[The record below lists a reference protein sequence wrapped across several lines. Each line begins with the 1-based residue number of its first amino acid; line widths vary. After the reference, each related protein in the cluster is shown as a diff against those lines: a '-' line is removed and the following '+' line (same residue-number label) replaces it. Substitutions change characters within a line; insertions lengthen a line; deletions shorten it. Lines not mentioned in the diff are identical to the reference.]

1 MSTRKKS
8 RTRRPAR
15 PRPAPSRRRGPDEA
29 VVVKISDP
37 ADLVASIP
45 PLFGFTPEESLVVL
59 GMHGPDR
66 KRRLG
71 ASLRIDLGDG
81 PEDDAVLAAAV
92 RDRLVPT
99 GPDAVVVVVVSAAP
113 PGPDGRPPGAG
124 LVDAITDAFAEVR
137 VPLIGATW
145 TARIAAGEPYR
156 CFERCDCSGT
166 LPDPGGTHTAAET
179 TALGRVT
186 YGSRDEMAAALA
198 PDPGAGSRRR
208 RDLVDDAH
216 QAALL
221 DRELAGPGA
230 ARRDLEAVRRA
241 VLDVGSGGVLA
252 EEEIARLA
260 VALCD
265 PRVRDIAL
273 GFAAGCDDGVEPAAA
288 EQLWRLLVRA
298 VPEPEVAEPAT
309 LLAFAS
315 LDHGGGATLTTA
327 LERARSA
334 DPDHRLS
341 GLLATMLAAGQPP
354 ESARRIVERAVAE
367 TTRQLGV

>member
-1 MSTRKKS
+1 M
-8 RTRRPAR
+8 
-15 PRPAPSRRRGPDEA
+15 
-29 VVVKISDP
+29 VVSISDP

-59 GMHGPDR
+59 GMHGPER
-66 KRRLG
+66 SRRLG
-71 ASLRIDLGDG
+71 ASLRIDLGEG
-81 PEDDAVLAAAV
+81 PDDDAVLAAAV

-99 GPDAVVVVVVSAAP
+99 GPDAIVVVVVSAAP

-124 LVDAITDAFAEVR
+124 LVDAITDVFAELR

-145 TARIAAGEPYR
+145 TERIAAGAPYR

-166 LPDPGGTHTAAET
+166 LPDPAGTRTAAET

-198 PDPGAGSRRR
+198 PEPGAASRRR
-208 RDLVDDAH
+208 RQLLDDAFE
-216 QAALL
+216 AAEL
-221 DRELAGPGA
+221 DRELSGPA
-230 ARRDLEAVRRA
+230 AALRDLDAVRRA
-241 VLDVGSGGVLA
+241 VAEVGAGGRLA
-252 EEEIARLA
+252 EEEVARLA

-265 PRVRDIAL
+265 PRVRDICL
-273 GFAAGCDDGVEPAAA
+273 GFAAGCDDTVDPGQA
-288 EQLWRLLVRA
+288 EELWRVLVRA

-327 LERARSA
+327 LERARNA

-341 GLLATMLAAGQPP
+341 GLLATMLAAGQTP
-354 ESARRIVERAVAE
+354 ETARRMVERAVAE
-367 TTRQLGV
+367 TSRQLAG

>member
-8 RTRRPAR
+8 RNRRPLRSRR
-15 PRPAPSRRRGPDEA
+15 PRRAPDEQ
-29 VVVKISDP
+29 VVVPISDP

-66 KRRLG
+66 SRRLG
-71 ASLRIDLGDG
+71 ASLRIDLGDD
-81 PEDDAVLAAAV
+81 PADDVVLADAA
-92 RDRLVPT
+92 RDRLAPT
-99 GPDAVVVVVVSAAP
+99 GPDAIVVVVVSAGP
-113 PGPDGRPPGAG
+113 PGADGRPPGAR
-124 LVDAITDAFAEVR
+124 LVDAVTDAFAELR
-137 VPLIGATW
+137 IPLIGATW
-145 TARIAAGEPYR
+145 AERIAAGAPYR

-166 LPDPGGTHTAAET
+166 LPDPGGTRTAAET
-179 TALGRVT
+179 TALGRIT

-198 PDPGAGSRRR
+198 PGPGAGSRRR
-208 RDLVDDAH
+208 RELVDDALE
-216 QAALL
+216 AAVL
-221 DRELAGPGA
+221 DRELSGPA
-230 ARRDLEAVRRA
+230 AALRDLEAVRRA
-241 VLDVGSGGVLA
+241 VAEVAAGGVLA

-265 PRVRDIAL
+265 PRVRDICL
-273 GFAAGCDDGVEPAAA
+273 GFAAGCDDAVDPAAA
-288 EQLWRLLVRA
+288 EELWRVLVRA

-327 LERARSA
+327 LERARRA

-341 GLLATMLAAGQPP
+341 GLLTTMLAAGQTP
-354 ESARRIVERAVAE
+354 ETARRMVERAVAE
-367 TTRQLGV
+367 TSRQLAG